1 MQTVEITLSPSQYEK
16 LDREAQRWQE
26 PIETLIQQVIDE
38 YLERLAAIE
47 ATQALYSQLAYKQAL
62 WQESQPWLGPDG
74 EAHREEMRWELI
86 YHSERLEGNPLSKKE
101 MRDSAERDGTE

>member
-1 MQTVEITLSPSQYEK
+1 MQTVEVTLSPSQYER

-26 PIETLIQQVIDE
+26 PIATLIQQVIDE

-47 ATQALYSQLAYKQAL
+47 ATQTLYSQIAQKQAL
-62 WQESQPWLGPDG
+62 WRESQPWTGPNG

-86 YHSERLEGNPLSKKE
+86 YQSERLEGSPLSKQE
-101 MRDSAERDGTE
+101 MRVSVERDGTE

>member
-1 MQTVEITLSPSQYEK
+1 MQTLEITLSPSQYEK

-26 PIETLIQQVIDE
+26 SIETLIQQVIDE
-38 YLERLAAIE
+38 YLERLVAIE
-47 ATQALYSQLAYKQAL
+47 ATQALYPQLAYKQAL

-86 YHSERLEGNPLSKKE
+86 YHSEKLEGSPLSKQE
-101 MRDSAERDGTE
+101 MRVSAERNGAE